1 MGDFRAR
8 VDAFLDELFRL
19 QPVLATDVGMHAH
32 DGLWPDLSI
41 GGDQDLLAFVDRW
54 EAELRGLDERTRD
67 GADGDDAVDRDLLLL
82 ELDAIRF
89 ATVEL
94 RELDWDALAWVYLL
108 GSGLFPLIAREFA
121 PLDVRLASIASRLEG
136 MPDLLAVARE
146 RLGSWPTRG
155 ASRFH
160 AETAIRQLA
169 GVRELI
175 DDALKVAEAVAAV
188 DASVAA
194 LSPRLRAAADAARVA
209 LDEFER
215 HLADVVVPSA
225 EGEGRLG
232 PELFRAKLRHTLRGE
247 RPDPDEVRAAAER
260 AYVEIRREMVRIARE
275 IWPAWMG
282 DEPLPTTVAAQAA
295 GAASAA
301 GTAQAAD
308 ADEEI
313 VRRVLDAVAREH
325 PAAPDVLDYCRTE
338 LARIEDFCR
347 ARDVVGLADEPLS
360 IEWTPVFLRSG
371 GGAMLIPPGPLDR
384 GEKAFFAVT
393 PIPSDWSA
401 EQSESY
407 LREDNDRMLRLLAI
421 HEGVPGHYLQL
432 SWANRCPSIA
442 RAVFWSGVFAEG
454 WAVYVEQVLLD
465 LGYGADDPALMLTH
479 WKFMLRSVTNAL
491 IDIGI
496 HTTDMSE
503 DEAVEL
509 MVRGGFQEEA
519 EARAK
524 WDRARLTSTQLST
537 YFVGWLEMRRLERD
551 RRIEM
556 ARAAGIPDPVA
567 HVGGEGVVD
576 RSGDVPGFVYREH
589 LERVL
594 SFGSPPIPIL
604 RRLVLG
610 EQPGG
615 AP

>member
-1 MGDFRAR
+1 MTDFRAR

-19 QPVLATDVGMHAH
+19 EPVLATDVGMHAH
-32 DGLWPDLSI
+32 DGRWPDVSAA
-41 GGDQDLLAFVDRW
+41 GEHELLAFVDRW
-54 EAELRGLDERTRD
+54 EVELRAV
-67 GADGDDAVDRDLLLL
+67 GADGGARDADEAVGQRHAQADGDAVDRDLLLL

-121 PLDVRLASIASRLEG
+121 PLDVRLGSVASRLEG
-136 MPDLLAVARE
+136 MPAVVEVARG
-146 RLGSWPTRG
+146 RLGSWEGRR

-160 AETAIRQLA
+160 AETAVRQLA
-169 GVRELI
+169 GVRELV
-175 DDALKVAEAVAAV
+175 DDALRVADAVGAV

-194 LSPRLRAAADAARVA
+194 LLPRLHAAAAAARAA
-209 LDEFER
+209 LDGFER
-215 HLADVVVPSA
+215 HLLDVVVPAA

-232 PELFRAKLRHTLRGE
+232 PELFRAKLRRTLRSE
-247 RPDPDEVRAAAER
+247 HPDPDEIRAEAER
-260 AYVEIRREMVRIARE
+260 AFRDIRAEMVRIARE

-282 DEPLPTTVAAQAA
+282 ETPMPT
-295 GAASAA
+295 GGSATDDA
-301 GTAQAAD
+301 AAD
-308 ADEEI
+308 EAI
-313 VRRVLDAVAREH
+313 VRGVLDAIAQEH
-325 PAAPDVLDYCRTE
+325 PAAPDVLDYCRAE
-338 LARIEDFCR
+338 LGRIEQFCR
-347 ARDVVGLADEPLS
+347 DRDVVGLADEPLS

-393 PIPSDWSA
+393 PIPAEWSA
-401 EQSESY
+401 EQAESY

-432 SWANRCPSIA
+432 SWANRSDSTP

-454 WAVYVEQVLLD
+454 WAVYAEQVLMD

-479 WKFMLRSVTNAL
+479 WKFNLRAVTNAL
-491 IDIGI
+491 IDVGI
-496 HTTDMSE
+496 HADDMT
-503 DEAVEL
+503 EAEAMDL

-524 WDRARLTSTQLST
+524 WDRARLTSTQLVT
-537 YFVGWLEMRRLERD
+537 YFVGHLEMRRLERD
-551 RRIEM
+551 RRVQL
-556 ARAAGIPDPVA
+556 AAEAGVPDPEKA
-567 HVGGEGVVD
+567 VGSPGVVG
-576 RSGDVPGFVYREH
+576 SFGETAGFVYRQH

-594 SFGSPPIPIL
+594 SFGSPPIPLL
-604 RRLVLG
+604 RRLVLA
-610 EQPGG
+610 E
-615 AP
+615 